1 MVVYLGF
8 LKKIGFTSITK
19 LEDFS
24 KFIPNWN
31 SCCSWQI
38 GYIVQIVVQWNLS
51 IFNLHFSLV
60 LCFCHSD
67 VLRSHNRQSWF
78 EVQRFTSTSSVS
90 SSSPR
95 QQITA
100 TSTTI
105 LLLQLSKSNY
115 LRSKSYNHYTLIL
128 RSVRVTYVTDS
139 RKKLFHILKSSTLE
153 VVNFAT

>member
-1 MVVYLGF
+1 MDLPLLRNWRISPSLFRIEILAAVG
-8 LKKIGFTSITK
+8 K
-19 LEDFS
+19 LDILCKLSSNGICQFS
-24 KFIPNWN
+24 T
-31 SCCSWQI
+31 C
-38 GYIVQIVVQWNLS
+38 
-51 IFNLHFSLV
+51 IFHLFC

-115 LRSKSYNHYTLIL
+115 LRSKSYNHYTLIH
-128 RSVRVTYVTDS
+128 RSVRVTYKVKNHLCHGFT
-139 RKKLFHILKSSTLE
+139 
-153 VVNFAT
+153 